1 MTASRLHRLIGM
13 LFAGAAALAVSACS
27 AGQITQTSAQVPA
40 IPGVNVNIGGPG
52 GAIAI
57 RDLLVPYNGP
67 EGYPQGGSAPLVVR
81 IFNDAAQPAHLVGV
95 SSADAASVTLVGGA
109 PVATPTAAPTP
120 AATPPPA
127 TPAATPPAATPT
139 PGAATPTPG
148 AEATPGPTAPAV
160 PPTPT
165 PAPAPAGQT
174 SLRIEVPGG
183 SYVLLVPGQGSYLQ
197 LDGLTRALAA
207 GGSVAVTFTFEGH
220 APVTVN
226 VPVAPPTAPAPRAS
240 ADIAEHE

>member
-1 MTASRLHRLIGM
+1 VTASRLHRLIGM

-27 AGQITQTSAQVPA
+27 AGQITQTSSQVPA

-81 IFNDAAQPAHLVGV
+81 IFNDAAEPGLLVGV

-127 TPAATPPAATPT
+127 TPPATPPAATPT
-139 PGAATPTPG
+139 PGA
-148 AEATPGPTAPAV
+148 EATPEPTAPAV

-174 SLRIEVPGG
+174 SFRIEVPSG
-183 SYVLLVPGQGSYLQ
+183 SYVLLVPGQGPYLQ
-197 LDGLTRALAA
+197 LDGLTRALAT

>member
-27 AGQITQTSAQVPA
+27 AGQITQTSSQVPA
-40 IPGVNVNIGGPG
+40 IPGVNVNIGGDG

-57 RDLLVPYNGP
+57 RDLLIPYNGP
-67 EGYPQGGSAPLVVR
+67 LGYPPGGSAPLVVR

-95 SSADAASVTLVGGA
+95 SSADAASVTLVGGT

-120 AATPPPA
+120 PATPPASPPA
-127 TPAATPPAATPT
+127 TPPATPPAATPT
-139 PGAATPTPG
+139 PGAV
-148 AEATPGPTAPAV
+148 ATPGPTVPAV
-160 PPTPT
+160 TAT
-165 PAPAPAGQT
+165 PAPVPAGQT
-174 SLRIEVPGG
+174 SFRIEVPGG
-183 SYVLLVPGQGSYLQ
+183 SYVLLVPGQGPYLQ
-197 LDGLTRALAA
+197 LDGLARALAP
-207 GGSVAVTFTFEGH
+207 GGTVAVTFTFDGH

-226 VPVAPPTAPAPRAS
+226 VPVAPPTAAAPRAS